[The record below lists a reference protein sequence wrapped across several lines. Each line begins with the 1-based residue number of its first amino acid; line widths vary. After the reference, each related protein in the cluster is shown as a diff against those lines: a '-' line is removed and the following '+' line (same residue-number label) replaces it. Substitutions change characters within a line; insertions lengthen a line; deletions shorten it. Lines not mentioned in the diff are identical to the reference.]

1 MVDRRCLSAV
11 SAARIFRLIV
21 VISGIMT
28 ADGVSK
34 GLAHFGP
41 GLLPSDRYCPFHIFP
56 MHENALHETILLV
69 LGLLFAMLLLVMLS
83 QKLRISYPI
92 FLVLAGLGLGFVPG
106 LPPITINPDLIFLIF
121 LPPLLYQA
129 AWETSWQDFWRWKR
143 PIALLAFGLVFFTST
158 IVAYLSQAMI
168 PGFTLSLGFLLGGII
183 SPPDA
188 VAATSVL
195 KGVKVPRRV
204 TSILEGESLINDAS
218 SLIVFRF
225 ALAAVVSGTFVWQQ
239 AATSFVLASA
249 MGLAIGLAVAYGF
262 YLLHRYLPTTPSINT
277 VLTFLAPYVMYLLA
291 EEFHFSGVL
300 AVVSGGLLLSQKS
313 HRVFDA
319 NTRLQANSVWAS
331 VGFVLNGLVFI
342 LIGLELPVAVQGLGT
357 YSLWQAISYGL
368 VISLIVILIRLL
380 WMYPAAFLPRWLF
393 RSIRES
399 EPSPGWQGPLIIGW
413 AGMRGVVSLAS
424 ALSVPLLL
432 SNGAAFPQRNLILFI
447 TFVVIL
453 VTLVFQGLSLPALI
467 RLAGVTESEER
478 TPPEAQEAGIRLRLR
493 RVALAHLAENYE
505 ADMRENELIAALQH
519 RMQAE
524 AQRTGNL
531 LEALDYDE
539 TKRLALQRYHHVL
552 LAVLHVQREELLVLR
567 REDVFDEEMLRHQEA
582 QLDLDEAKISHMPH

>member
-1 MVDRRCLSAV
+1 
-11 SAARIFRLIV
+11 
-21 VISGIMT
+21 
-28 ADGVSK
+28 
-34 GLAHFGP
+34 
-41 GLLPSDRYCPFHIFP
+41 
-56 MHENALHETILLV
+56 MHDNALHESILLV

-92 FLVLAGLGLGFVPG
+92 FLVLAGLALSFVPG
-106 LPPITINPDLIFLIF
+106 LPPITIDPALIFLIF

-129 AWETSWQDFWRWKR
+129 AWDTSWQDFWRWKR

-158 IVAYLSQAMI
+158 IVAYVSRAMI

-204 TSILEGESLINDAS
+204 TGILEGESLINDAS

-225 ALAAVVSGTFVWQQ
+225 ALAAVVTNTFSWHA
-239 AATSFVLASA
+239 AATSFLLASG
-249 MGLAIGLAVAYGF
+249 MGLAIGLAVAQVF
-262 YLLHRYLPTTPSINT
+262 YLIHRYLPTTPSINT

-300 AVVSGGLLLSQKS
+300 AVVSGGLLLSYHS

-319 NTRLQANSVWAS
+319 DTRLQAYSVWSS

-342 LIGLELPVAVQGLGT
+342 LIGLELPVAVQGLGS
-357 YSLWQAISYGL
+357 YSLRQAITYGL
-368 VISLIVILIRLL
+368 IISVIIILIRMV
-380 WMYPAAFLPRWLF
+380 WMFPAAFVPRWLS
-393 RSIRES
+393 RSIRTTEV
-399 EPSPGWQGPLIIGW
+399 SPGWQGPVIIGW

-432 SNGAAFPQRNLILFI
+432 SNGQAFPQRNLILFI

-453 VTLVFQGLSLPALI
+453 VTLVFQGLTLPAII
-467 RLAGVTESEER
+467 RLTGVAEQEER
-478 TPPEAQEAGIRLRLR
+478 MPTEAQEAGIRLRLR
-493 RVALAHLAENYE
+493 RVALAHLAQHYE
-505 ADMRENELIAALQH
+505 TDIRENELISALQH

-539 TKRLALQRYHHVL
+539 SKRLALQRYHQVL
-552 LAVLHVQREELLVLR
+552 LDVLQVQREELFVLR
-567 REDVFDEEMLRHQEA
+567 HEDVFEEEMLRHQEA

>member
-1 MVDRRCLSAV
+1 M
-11 SAARIFRLIV
+11 
-21 VISGIMT
+21 
-28 ADGVSK
+28 
-34 GLAHFGP
+34 
-41 GLLPSDRYCPFHIFP
+41 LPD
-56 MHENALHETILLV
+56 NLHATILLI
-69 LGLLFAMLLLVMLS
+69 LGLLLAMLLLVMLG

-92 FLVLAGLGLGFVPG
+92 FLVLAGLALSFVPG
-106 LPPITINPDLIFLIF
+106 LPRVVIDPDLIFLIF

-129 AWETSWQDFWRWKR
+129 AWETSWKDFWRWKR
-143 PIALLAFGLVFFTST
+143 PILLLALGLVFFTST
-158 IVAYLSQAMI
+158 LVAYASRRLI
-168 PGFTLSLGFLLGGII
+168 PGFTLPLGFLLGGII

-195 KGVKVPRRV
+195 RGVQVPRRI

-225 ALAAVVSGTFVWQQ
+225 ALATVLSGTFVWQE
-239 AATSFVLASA
+239 AISSFLLVSG
-249 MGLAIGLAVAYGF
+249 MGVVVGLVMAHGF
-262 YLLHRYLPTTPSINT
+262 YLMHRYLPTTPSINT
-277 VLTFLAPYVMYLLA
+277 VLTFIAPYGMYLVA

-300 AVVSGGLLLSQKS
+300 AVVSGGLLMSFRS

-319 NTRLQANSVWAS
+319 DTRLQANSVWAS
-331 VGFVLNGLVFI
+331 VGFALNGLVFI
-342 LIGLELPVAVQGLGT
+342 LIGLELPQVVEGLGS
-357 YSLWQAISYGL
+357 YSLPQAITYGL
-368 VISLIVILIRLL
+368 LISALVILIRLL
-380 WMYPAAFLPRWLF
+380 WLFPAAFVPRWL
-393 RSIRES
+393 SAGIRRRET
-399 EPSPGWQGPLIIGW
+399 SPGWQGPVVIGW

-432 SNGAAFPQRNLILFI
+432 ADGQAFPQRNLILFI

-453 VTLVFQGLSLPALI
+453 VTLVFQGLTLPLVI
-467 RLAGVTESEER
+467 RLSGVGQLEEHI
-478 TPPEAQEAGIRLRLR
+478 PAEEQEAGIRLRLR
-493 RVALAHLAENYE
+493 RVALAYMAEHYT
-505 ADMRENELIAALQH
+505 ADVQHNELIRALQQ

-539 TKRLALQRYHHVL
+539 TKRQALQRYHQVL
-552 LAVLHVQREELLVLR
+552 LQVLRVQREELFVLR

>member
-1 MVDRRCLSAV
+1 MSATT
-11 SAARIFRLIV
+11 L
-21 VISGIMT
+21 
-28 ADGVSK
+28 
-34 GLAHFGP
+34 
-41 GLLPSDRYCPFHIFP
+41 
-56 MHENALHETILLV
+56 HENILLV

-83 QKLRISYPI
+83 QKLRMSYPI
-92 FLVLAGLGLGFVPG
+92 FLVLAGLALSFVPG
-106 LPPITINPDLIFLIF
+106 LPRIVIDPDLIFLIF

-143 PIALLAFGLVFFTST
+143 PIMLLAFGLVFFTST
-158 IVAYLSQAMI
+158 IVAYISRAMI
-168 PGFTLSLGFLLGGII
+168 PGFTLPLGFLLGGII

-225 ALAAVVSGTFVWQQ
+225 ALAAVLSGAFSLHQ
-239 AATSFVLASA
+239 AATSFVLVSS
-249 MGLAIGLAVAYGF
+249 MGLVVGLVVAYGF
-262 YLLHRYLPTTPSINT
+262 YLIHRYFPTTPSINT
-277 VLTFLAPYVMYLLA
+277 VLTFVAPYVMYLLA

-300 AVVSGGLLLSQKS
+300 AVVSGGLLLSHLS

-342 LIGLELPVAVQGLGT
+342 LIGLELPVAVEGLGS
-357 YSLWQAISYGL
+357 YSLRQAITYGL
-368 VISLIVILIRLL
+368 IISVVIILIRLL
-380 WMYPAAFLPRWLF
+380 WMYPAAFVPRWL
-393 RSIRES
+393 SHHIRTQET
-399 EPSPGWQGPLIIGW
+399 SPGWQGPFVIGW

-432 SNGAAFPQRNLILFI
+432 TNGQAFPQRNLILFI

-453 VTLVFQGLSLPALI
+453 ITLVFQGLTLPTII
-467 RLAGVTESEER
+467 RLLGISEAEER
-478 TPPEAQEAGIRLRLR
+478 MPTDAQEAGIRLRLR
-493 RVALAHLAENYE
+493 QVALTHMHQHYVS
-505 ADMRENELIAALQH
+505 DMQENELIKALQQ

-531 LEALDYDE
+531 LEALDYDD
-539 TKRLALQRYHHVL
+539 TKRQALQRYHQVL
-552 LAVLHVQREELLVLR
+552 LDVLRVQREELFVLR
-567 REDVFDEEMLRHQEA
+567 HEDVFEEEMLRHQEA

>member
-1 MVDRRCLSAV
+1 MHDTTL
-11 SAARIFRLIV
+11 
-21 VISGIMT
+21 
-28 ADGVSK
+28 
-34 GLAHFGP
+34 
-41 GLLPSDRYCPFHIFP
+41 
-56 MHENALHETILLV
+56 HENILLV
-69 LGLLFAMLLLVMLS
+69 LGLLFAMLLLVMLG

-92 FLVLAGLGLGFVPG
+92 FLVLAGLALGFVPG
-106 LPPITINPDLIFLIF
+106 LPAISIDPDLIFLIF

-143 PIALLAFGLVFFTST
+143 PIGLLAFGLVFFTST
-158 IVAYLSQAMI
+158 IVAYVSRAMI
-168 PGFTLSLGFLLGGII
+168 PGFTLPLGFLLGGII

-225 ALAAVVSGTFVWQQ
+225 ALAAVISGTFTLQQ
-239 AATSFVLASA
+239 AASSFVLVSF
-249 MGLAIGLAVAYGF
+249 MGLVVGLVVAHFF
-262 YLLHRYLPTTPSINT
+262 YLIHRYLPTTPSINT

-300 AVVSGGLLLSQKS
+300 AVVSGGLLLSFRS

-319 NTRLQANSVWAS
+319 DTRLQANSVWAS
-331 VGFVLNGLVFI
+331 VGFALNGLVFI
-342 LIGLELPVAVQGLGT
+342 LIGLELPVAVEGLGS
-357 YSLWQAISYGL
+357 YSLRQAIMYGL
-368 VISLIVILIRLL
+368 IISVIVILIRLL
-380 WMYPAAFLPRWLF
+380 WMFPAAFVPRWLS
-393 RSIRES
+393 RTIRTS
-399 EPSPGWQGPLIIGW
+399 ETSPGWQGPLIIGW

-432 SNGAAFPQRNLILFI
+432 ANGQEFPQRNLILFI

-453 VTLVFQGLSLPALI
+453 VTLVFQGLTLPALI
-467 RLAGVTESEER
+467 RFTGVAHIEER
-478 TPPEAQEAGIRLRLR
+478 MPTDAQEAGIRLRLR
-493 RVALAHLAENYE
+493 QVALDHMGQHYLP
-505 ADMRENELIAALQH
+505 DIQENELIRALQQ
-519 RMQAE
+519 RMHAE
-524 AQRTGNL
+524 AQRTENL

-539 TKRLALQRYHHVL
+539 SKRLALQRYHQVL
-552 LAVLHVQREELLVLR
+552 LDVLRVQREELFVLR
-567 REDVFDEEMLRHQEA
+567 REDVFEEEMLRHQEA